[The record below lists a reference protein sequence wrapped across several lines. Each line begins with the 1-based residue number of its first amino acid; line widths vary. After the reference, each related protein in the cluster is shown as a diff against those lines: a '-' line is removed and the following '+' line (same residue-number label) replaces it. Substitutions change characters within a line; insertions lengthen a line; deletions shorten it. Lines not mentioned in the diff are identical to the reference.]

1 MENGGVPLDGA
12 PGKGKDGLSV
22 WLCHMPARVSQI
34 HLNSSTL
41 LVICKQGK

>member
-22 WLCHMPARVSQI
+22 WLYHMRARVSQI
-34 HLNSSTL
+34 HLNL
-41 LVICKQGK
+41 LHPPRHL